1 MATRQDRIYFSKAPI
16 RNQSFER
23 QNRAKKEEEEKK
35 KKKKAAMEVK
45 NRNSPAGEEA
55 IKSKKD
61 ACFKHKNDSLIPKR
75 RRSVKSMMF
84 DSIAS
89 AIFGSSCLHP
99 PSKPKEYNSGSTCCI
114 TRVTPT

>member
-1 MATRQDRIYFSKAPI
+1 
-16 RNQSFER
+16 
-23 QNRAKKEEEEKK
+23 
-35 KKKKAAMEVK
+35 MEVK
-45 NRNSPAGEEA
+45 NRNSPAGEEV

-61 ACFKHKNDSLIPKR
+61 ACFKHKNDSLIPKK

>member
-1 MATRQDRIYFSKAPI
+1 
-16 RNQSFER
+16 
-23 QNRAKKEEEEKK
+23 
-35 KKKKAAMEVK
+35 MEVK
-45 NRNSPAGEEA
+45 DRNSPAGEEV

-61 ACFKHKNDSLIPKR
+61 ACFKHKNDSLIPKK

-89 AIFGSSCLHP
+89 AIFGSCLHP